1 MPELEYLKGDDGV
14 ATILLNR
21 PGRKNAFTLTML
33 DLWHDALEDSRTDP
47 SVGAVVLRGEG
58 GAFCSGIDLDAL
70 EGLGTEPIAHKRFLQ
85 EQVQRIPRAVEALDK
100 PLIAC
105 VSGPA
110 VGAGMDMSLMCDLRF
125 AGRTARFCESYL
137 RVGLVPGAG
146 GCYYLPRIVGLPKAL
161 ELFMSA
167 EFLDAEEAL
176 RIGLVNRVYD
186 EADLLAETYAFAARL
201 AAGPPIATAM
211 LKRTVYQSVDCDL
224 RTALDLVSSHLGV
237 VRSTHDSSE
246 SLDSFRAGRT
256 PNYVGQ

>member
-1 MPELEYLKGDDGV
+1 MAEVEYLKGKNGV

-21 PGRKNAFTLTML
+21 PERKNAFTPTML
-33 DLWHDALEDSRTDP
+33 ELWHDALEDSRTDE
-47 SVGAVVLRGEG
+47 SVRAVVLRGEG
-58 GAFCSGIDLDAL
+58 GAFCSGIDFDAL
-70 EGLGTEPIAHKRFLQ
+70 EGLGTEPIAQKRFLR
-85 EQVQRIPRAVEALDK
+85 EHVQRIPWAVEALDK

-161 ELFMSA
+161 ELFMGA
-167 EFLDAEEAL
+167 EFVYAEEAL
-176 RIGLVNRVYD
+176 RIGLVNRVFD

-201 AAGPPIATAM
+201 AAGPPIATAI
-211 LKRTVYQSVDCDL
+211 LKRTVYQSADCDL

-237 VRSTHDSSE
+237 VRATRDSSE

-256 PNYVGQ
+256 PSYVGG